1 MPFFVYSFVTD
12 SGEIIKDMGKYPSID
27 ELYNDLSRL
36 GGELYSVVALPEFI
50 EPIYKGIVIGKPK
63 LKDIAEFVRN
73 VATYL
78 ESGVSVQEA
87 LEDLSE
93 TADSKAIRYAS
104 QKILK
109 TLAEGYTFSEALE
122 QIGFFPKI
130 VVSMAKIGEASGNMD
145 ATLKDAADYLDRV
158 ISIRSAAKRAM
169 IYPIFSLISILGAFA
184 FWTVYVLPKLTDLF
198 TSQGMQLPLA
208 TRILI
213 GISNFMQNYWYM
225 LFIFLIAVI
234 VSFPFLMRIKKF
246 RYYVHEFLWKA
257 PIVGLIVRNS
267 QIAFYFQYLALLTSS
282 GVTITES
289 LETME
294 NAVTNDYFLK
304 AIGGINERL
313 RVGRSLS
320 ETIKAAGIFDRIVV
334 RMIAVGEVT
343 GNMDTQMKKLADMYF
358 EKVQNLVEVIGKLIE
373 PVILGFIGVIFIFF
387 VLALIQPIY
396 NMIGNIGR
404 Y

>member
-12 SGEIIKDMGKYPSID
+12 SGEIVKDMGKYPSID
-27 ELYNDLSRL
+27 ELYDDLTRL
-36 GGELYSVVALPEFI
+36 GGELYSVVALPEFV
-50 EPIYKGIVIGKPK
+50 EPIYKGIVVGKPK
-63 LKDIAEFVRN
+63 PKDIAEFVRN

-158 ISIRSAAKRAM
+158 ISIKSAAKRAM
-169 IYPIFSLISILGAFA
+169 IYPIFSLVSILGAFA

-198 TSQGMQLPLA
+198 TSQGMKLPLA
-208 TRILI
+208 TRMLI
-213 GISNFMQNYWYM
+213 DISNFMQNYWYT
-225 LFIFLIAVI
+225 LFIFLIATI

-304 AIGGINERL
+304 AIGGMNERL

-343 GNMDTQMKKLADMYF
+343 GNMDTQMRKLADMYF

>member
-1 MPFFVYSFVTD
+1 MPFFVYSFVAD
-12 SGEIIKDMGKYPSID
+12 SGEIVKDMGKYPSVD
-27 ELYNDLSRL
+27 ELYSDLSRL
-36 GGELYSVVALPEFI
+36 GGELYRVVALPEFV
-50 EPIYKGIVIGKPK
+50 EPVYKGIVIGKPK
-63 LKDIAEFVRN
+63 LNDIAEFVRN

-78 ESGVSVQEA
+78 ESGVSIQEA

-93 TADSKAIRYAS
+93 TADSRAIRYAS

-109 TLAEGYTFSEALE
+109 MLAEGYTFSEALE
-122 QIGFFPKI
+122 EVGFFPKI

-145 ATLKDAADYLDRV
+145 ATMKDAATYLDRV

-169 IYPIFSLISILGAFA
+169 IYPVFSLLAILGAFG
-184 FWTVYVLPKLTDLF
+184 FWTIYVLPKLTELF

-208 TRILI
+208 TRMLI
-213 GISNFMQNYWYM
+213 GISNFMQSYWYA
-225 LFIFLIAVI
+225 LFIFVTAMAI
-234 VSFPFLMRIKKF
+234 SFPFFMRLKKF
-246 RYYVHEFLWKA
+246 RYYVHKFLWKA

-267 QIAFYFQYLALLTSS
+267 QVAFYFQYLALLTSS

-304 AIGGINERL
+304 AIGGMNEKL
-313 RVGRSLS
+313 RAGRSLS
-320 ETIKAAGIFDRIVV
+320 EVIREAGIFERIVV
-334 RMIAVGEVT
+334 RMVAVGEVT
-343 GNMDTQMKKLADMYF
+343 GNMDEQMRRLSDMYF
-358 EKVQNLVEVIGKLIE
+358 EKVQALVEVIGKLIE
-373 PVILGFIGVIFIFF
+373 PVLLGFIGVIFVFF

-396 NMIGNIGR
+396 NMIGNIGK